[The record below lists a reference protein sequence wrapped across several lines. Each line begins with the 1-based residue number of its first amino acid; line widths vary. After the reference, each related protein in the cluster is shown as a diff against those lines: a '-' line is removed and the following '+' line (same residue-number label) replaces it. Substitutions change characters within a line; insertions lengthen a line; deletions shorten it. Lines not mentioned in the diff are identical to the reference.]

1 MKTVIQQF
9 LAQAEKH
16 PQNVAVLDIQ
26 GAYTYDQLNR
36 RSAYLAEQILM
47 LLSREGKQR
56 GRVALLLPRTKDY
69 LTSLLAVL
77 RAGCAA
83 VPMDAEYPAERV
95 RAMLEDVGCALCVTT
110 KDREKELTGT
120 PCLFLE
126 DVFPEGEDV
135 PEADTALDRSDLDA
149 EGLILYTSGSTGKP
163 KGVIHRQKV
172 LNVNPDTMTG
182 VLPLSESTRTLCIAG
197 FSFIASL
204 IDLTLPLFFGGS
216 VYIANEAERK
226 NVDMLWA
233 LFGRRQITGMF
244 LPPQMYSVMRKLHGP
259 LPLAYVLLSGEKARV
274 EHTAD
279 DPLVYE
285 FYGAS
290 ESPAMLMHRMGEGDA
305 RSLGKPCR
313 GISAYLM
320 DEEGQFLK
328 EPGMIGELC
337 VDSPYMAMGY
347 HGLPEET
354 AKKFADH
361 PSMPGKRLFH
371 TGDYMAWDE
380 NGDLIFHGRKD
391 HMVKVRGYR
400 VELDEVRRAAA
411 RVEGI
416 EEAACVPVQVNGGD
430 HICCYYTGREA
441 SPEALKAFIGA
452 SLPEYVIRTYEV
464 IRETTG
470 TRWIFKP

>member
-26 GAYTYDQLNR
+26 GAYTYAQLNR
-36 RSAYLAEQILM
+36 RSAHLAEQILA
-47 LLSREGKQR
+47 LLSREGKQK

-95 RAMLEDVGCALCVTT
+95 RAMLEDVGCAVCITT
-110 KDREKELTGT
+110 KDREKERTDT

-126 DVFPEGEDV
+126 DVFPEAEDV

-163 KGVIHRQKV
+163 KGVIHRQRV

-182 VLPLSESTRTLCIAG
+182 ILPLSESTRTLCIAG

-233 LFGRRQITGMF
+233 LFGRRRITGMF

-313 GISAYLM
+313 GISAYLLLPQLNH
-320 DEEGQFLK
+320 ETLK
-328 EPGMIGELC
+328 YVQYSCG
-337 VDSPYMAMGY
+337 
-347 HGLPEET
+347 
-354 AKKFADH
+354 F
-361 PSMPGKRLFH
+361 
-371 TGDYMAWDE
+371 
-380 NGDLIFHGRKD
+380 
-391 HMVKVRGYR
+391 
-400 VELDEVRRAAA
+400 
-411 RVEGI
+411 
-416 EEAACVPVQVNGGD
+416 VP
-430 HICCYYTGREA
+430 C
-441 SPEALKAFIGA
+441 L
-452 SLPEYVIRTYEV
+452 
-464 IRETTG
+464 
-470 TRWIFKP
+470 